1 MDTTKTRE
9 HVARLKRALTKLND
23 STGGTRSPDADAA
36 LCDAW
41 VVACQLEKDAGSPAD
56 LARGAAA

>member
-1 MDTTKTRE
+1 METDTQMQI
-9 HVARLKRALTKLND
+9 ARLKRALSKLNN

-41 VVACQLEKDAGSPAD
+41 VVACQLEKDAGVPVALES
-56 LARGAAA
+56 GAAA